1 MKSAPEQIT
10 SSISELVKYEAQLF
24 ESLNKL
30 KQLELE
36 NKTNTEEYEK
46 ETEQSLL
53 YSTREKS
60 VLDSI
65 DCTPYQF
72 EKSFKSIISN
82 LTNFVPQYF
91 KDEQT
96 IEVKQ
101 RLLRVLGSKCK
112 KLADKYKDFECEENI
127 ETMDL
132 DTEFYGNDD
141 LFEAIHNQIEMQRL
155 IKIQEFIDK
164 VDDLEE
170 KAALIEEKFNLLY
183 ENKEIHD
190 QLLQSSMNPYF
201 LFIISDDIL
210 IQTLKVDKQKF
221 EKQKEE
227 QIINSIDDMIELS
240 DIDKIEDIN
249 DIEQI
254 VKQDCDLSFGY
265 FLLNSL
271 STTQISKY
279 LTEYKKDYQKYRKPT
294 HKLMINMMNNILK
307 KECCAVSTEL
317 LDQFISLIKLSEII
331 AEKHKILCELEKQ
344 NLKHSPEF
352 EKIKQELTYYLEL
365 ETDLLDNFEF
375 NIQESDTLTDILD
388 NHLPLLLKNEKNV
401 TAVRKRIGNMIPDLI
416 DDFSAVAYDEDISY
430 IIHQNFITKTLKRL
444 DQIIQEEE
452 DLTVKNKLIEEK
464 YLQCS
469 YYRCIN
475 NDMIETDFQPNKL
488 SILDDNSIADL
499 LRIHNFE
506 YGYDKNAELY
516 VIGNVIL
523 HEIISADKKH
533 QSIGYILYKKICL
546 EEILKG
552 INYENILDLEYQYD
566 TQIKEARQPQMV
578 EAKFKVK
585 TLFQNAKPKYLK

>member
-112 KLADKYKDFECEENI
+112 KLANKYKDFECEENI

-227 QIINSIDDMIELS
+227 QIINNIDDMIELS

-506 YGYDKNAELY
+506 YGYDKNSELY

-585 TLFQNAKPKYLK
+585 TLFQNAKTKYLK